1 MFCSGCGTTLAPG
14 QMVCAKCGR
23 PSVPP
28 VPPYPGVQ
36 LELNSYAGK
45 VRALSIVW
53 FIYGGLSAVLGWVG
67 LAFADAFFSGRMHYF
82 MHGPLPPSFFGP
94 PFLHLIWVVVAARAG
109 LALLAGWGLMQ
120 RTEWGRIIAIVA
132 AFVSILKIPF
142 GTALAIWTLVT
153 LLGYRNTALYQQLPE
168 A

>member
-1 MFCSGCGTTLAPG
+1 MYCSGCGATLTPG
-14 QMVCAKCGR
+14 QAVCAKCGR

-36 LELNSYAGK
+36 LELDSYAGK

-53 FIYGGLSAVLGWVG
+53 FIYGAFSAVMGWVG
-67 LAFADAFFSGRMHYF
+67 LAFADAFFSGRFHYF
-82 MHGPLPPSFFGP
+82 MHGPMPPSWFGP
-94 PFLHLIWVVVAARAG
+94 PFLHLIWVFVAARAG

-120 RTEWGRIIAIVA
+120 RTEWGRILAIVA
-132 AFVSILKIPF
+132 AFLSILKIPF

>member
-1 MFCSGCGTTLAPG
+1 MFCSGCGSALTPG
-14 QMVCAKCGR
+14 QTVCAKCGR
-23 PSVPP
+23 PTVPP

-36 LELNSYAGK
+36 LELDSYAGK

-53 FIYGGLSAVLGWVG
+53 FIYGGLSVVMGWFG
-67 LAFADAFFSGRMHYF
+67 LAFANAFFSGRFHNF
-82 MHGPLPPSFFGP
+82 MNGPIPPFFGP
-94 PFLHLIWVVVAARAG
+94 QFLHLIWVMVAARAG

-120 RTEWGRIIAIVA
+120 RTEWGRIVAIVA
-132 AFVSILKIPF
+132 AFLSILKIPF